1 MRINHHRRDACT
13 AQHRGGGRAG
23 QSAANDRN
31 IRIAHG
37 LALVPEGLLLRR
49 KGKENLES
57 VKRSKG
63 GRLDTI

>member
-1 MRINHHRRDACT
+1 MRINHDRRDACT

-37 LALVPEGLLLRR
+37 LVLVPEELLLRR
-49 KGKENLES
+49 KGK
-57 VKRSKG
+57 
-63 GRLDTI
+63 